1 MMDTSNMI
9 FVFGSNEAGVH
20 GAGAAR
26 FAFINRGA
34 RWGNGVGI
42 AGQSYAIPTKDKTVR
57 RTLSLRTIKSY
68 VDEFLMFSQLFS
80 DIEFQVTRIGCGLAS
95 LKDSQIA
102 PMFVHANKADYPNV
116 WFDNVWMH
124 EFAATGRMSLAG
136 YNIWGTF

>member
-1 MMDTSNMI
+1 MNTDSMV
-9 FVFGSNEAGVH
+9 FVFGSNLRGIH
-20 GAGAAR
+20 GAGAAK
-26 FAFINRGA
+26 FAYRNRGA
-34 RWGNGVGI
+34 RWGKGVGI
-42 AGQSYAIPTKDKTVR
+42 AGQSYAIPTKDR
-57 RTLSLRTIKSY
+57 IIRNTLSLPVIKGY
-68 VDEFLMFSQLFS
+68 VDEFLKFARLFS
-80 DIEFQVTRIGCGLAS
+80 DIEFQVTRIGCGLAG